1 MKRKLMTLLLT
12 FFTLAMSA
20 QNESIPVKY
29 KGTAPNIGD
38 FLVALLNDS
47 DEDGDAC
54 ESSFGEC
61 HGGIEDA
68 WNRYKQGKAQK
79 KNITFVVDLNNGYI
93 LYEDKFGNSKMR
105 IEICYWNE
113 SDNKHK
119 IVATSMAYYT
129 NGKYNPGQYDGISFL
144 RYSNSTKKL
153 TYDSDFRSKF
163 PYGGENYKIAYTL
176 PRTGKDII
184 ATSWYKNGTKKQ
196 KTIKWKGNGF

>member
-1 MKRKLMTLLLT
+1 MTLLLT
-12 FFTLAMSA
+12 CFTLAMSA
-20 QNESIPVKY
+20 QYVSIPVKY
-29 KGTAPNIGD
+29 KGTSPNIGD
-38 FLVALLNDS
+38 FLTAMLSDS
-47 DEDGDAC
+47 DSDGDAC
-54 ESSFGEC
+54 ESPFGES
-61 HGGIEDA
+61 HNGVKEA

-79 KNITFVVDLNNGYI
+79 KNVNFVVDLKNGYI
-93 LYEDKFGNSKMR
+93 LYEDKYGNSKMR
-105 IEICYWNE
+105 IEMCYWNE

-129 NGKYNPGQYDGISFL
+129 NGKYDPGQYDGISFY

-153 TYDSDFRSKF
+153 TDEDDLRTKF
-163 PYGGENYKIAYTL
+163 PYGNENCEIAYTL